1 MFNCLMFNR
10 LRRINRFFILWFIA
24 DFFGMVGNICGKCI
38 IFAAEIDNTDF
49 YEDKRKPKTD

>member
-1 MFNCLMFNR
+1 V
-10 LRRINRFFILWFIA
+10 WFIA